1 MNIKSVN
8 EMQKGQKKPILLQ
21 QRLQQRDKKQQAQK
35 AFLVQ

>member
-8 EMQKGQKKPILLQ
+8 YMQKGQKPVLLQ
-21 QRLQQRDKKQQAQK
+21 QSLQQRDKKQQAQK